1 MPVIELEQEANA
13 SFNNNVV
20 FIDDEFENNGTT
32 IDDTTFE
39 TDNDR
44 IYDVRGFLG
53 FSIQVVDVPVE
64 IDFQILFTTS
74 HKDTSTLSI
83 SDFTEVAIAE
93 IGIAAG
99 ESSVPFEFV
108 RATPMATAFL
118 LRLKLASAGSETIKG
133 VVSAN

>member
-1 MPVIELEQEANA
+1 MPVIELAQESNA

-39 TDNDR
+39 TDVDR

-53 FSIQVVDVPVE
+53 FFIQVVDVPVDT
-64 IDFQILFTTS
+64 DFQILFTTS
-74 HKDTSTLSI
+74 HKATSTLSL
-83 SDFTEVAIAE
+83 SDFTETAVATT
-93 IGIAAG
+93 GITAG
-99 ESSVPFEFV
+99 NSSVPFEFV

-118 LRLKLASAGSETIKG
+118 LRLKLVDAGSETLKG